1 MSNMTSDHN
10 DNLEENEETIAELGV
25 HHPKEIEYNKRKRRE
40 VSEPPRYYQ
49 SIRMQKMFNEAD
61 LLVLEDRSN
70 SRVRSFK
77 IFDDKRVFPEIYENA
92 EF

>member
-1 MSNMTSDHN
+1 MDSNFSN
-10 DNLEENEETIAELGV
+10 SEQEYEETIGDLGV
-25 HHPKEIEYNKRKRRE
+25 SAAQEIEYSKRKRRE

-49 SIRMQKMFNEAD
+49 SIKMQKMFNEAD

-77 IFDDKRVFPEIYENA
+77 IFEDKRVFPEIYEND